1 VPLVVKRNGEGA
13 AIDVGHD
20 VKLLLLRDIQEA
32 ESRQVPLERKAEGR
46 KEGRKGGR
54 EEGWW
59 QGGGKTVQR
68 DGDVSE
74 LISN

>member
-1 VPLVVKRNGEGA
+1 MPRGATNDRVGA
-13 AIDVGHD
+13 ARLEVHR
-20 VKLLLLRDIQEA
+20 VELLLGDVLVAKR
-32 ESRQVPLERKAEGR
+32 RQVPLERKAEGR